1 MKALIYNKNS
11 DKKIELI
18 EIEKPKII
26 KDTDVI
32 LKVTLSSICTS
43 DIHIKKGFVPRAV
56 DKVVLGHEFV
66 GVVDEIGS
74 GVKNLKIGDRVA
86 VNCETFCNECYFC
99 KRGFV
104 NNCINGGWELGCRI
118 NGAQAEYVR
127 IPYADNTLYK
137 LPNNVSDRNALFVGD
152 ILSSGYFAALML
164 DIKEEDTIGIIGS
177 GPVGMC
183 AMMSARIL
191 GVNKIVA
198 IDVNKKRLEIVKNKG
213 LADYFINPDDVDIE
227 KEIKKLTPYGLDGV
241 IEAAG
246 GKDTFNMAIKI
257 ARPNSTIGIVAMYE
271 ENQVFPLPTCY
282 GKNLTYKTGGVDA
295 IHCGELIQ
303 LISENKINT
312 DFLVT
317 KSYKLENILEAYD
330 YFENSKEDV
339 LKIEITY

>member
-74 GVKNLKIGDRVA
+74 NVKNLKIGDRVA

-227 KEIKKLTPYGLDGV
+227 KEIKKLTPHGLDGV

-303 LISENKINT
+303 LISENKIST

>member
-74 GVKNLKIGDRVA
+74 NVKNLKIGDRVA

-164 DIKEEDTIGIIGS
+164 DIKEEDTIGIIGA

>member
-11 DKKIELI
+11 DKKIELV

-56 DKVVLGHEFV
+56 NGVVLGHEFV
-66 GVVDEIGS
+66 GVVDEVGNN
-74 GVKNLKIGDRVA
+74 VKNLKIGDRVA

-99 KRGFV
+99 KNGFV

-118 NGAQAEYVR
+118 NGAQAEFVR

-137 LPNNVSDRNALFVGD
+137 LPKNVSDRNALFVGD

-164 DIKEEDTIGIIGS
+164 DIKKEDTIGIIGA

-183 AMMSARIL
+183 AMISAKIL
-191 GVNKIVA
+191 GVKKIVA
-198 IDVNKKRLEIVKNKG
+198 IDINEKRLEIAKNKG
-213 LADYFINPDDVDIE
+213 LADYFINPDKVDIE
-227 KEIKKLTPYGLDGV
+227 KEIKKITPYGLDGV

-246 GKDTFNMAIKI
+246 GKDTFNMAIQI
-257 ARPNSTIGIVAMYE
+257 ARPNSTIGV
-271 ENQVFPLPTCY
+271 
-282 GKNLTYKTGGVDA
+282 
-295 IHCGELIQ
+295 
-303 LISENKINT
+303 
-312 DFLVT
+312 
-317 KSYKLENILEAYD
+317 
-330 YFENSKEDV
+330 
-339 LKIEITY
+339 

>member
-74 GVKNLKIGDRVA
+74 NVKNLKIGDRVA

-257 ARPNSTIGIVAMYE
+257 ARPNSTIGVVAMYE

>member
-32 LKVTLSSICTS
+32 LKVNLSSICTS

-74 GVKNLKIGDRVA
+74 NVKNLKIGDRVA

-183 AMMSARIL
+183 AMLSARIL

-271 ENQVFPLPTCY
+271 ENQVFPLPVCY

>member
-32 LKVTLSSICTS
+32 LKVALSSICTS

-74 GVKNLKIGDRVA
+74 NVKNLKIGDRVA

>member
-1 MKALIYNKNS
+1 MKALIYNKSSN
-11 DKKIELI
+11 KKIELV

-74 GVKNLKIGDRVA
+74 NVKNLKIGDRVA

>member
-74 GVKNLKIGDRVA
+74 NVKNLKIGDRVA

-312 DFLVT
+312 DFLIT

>member
-1 MKALIYNKNS
+1 MKALIYNENS
-11 DKKIELI
+11 DKKIELV

-56 DKVVLGHEFV
+56 NGVVLGHEFV
-66 GVVDEIGS
+66 GVIDEVGS
-74 GVKNLKIGDRVA
+74 SVKNLKIGDRVA

-99 KRGFV
+99 KCGFV

-118 NGAQAEYVR
+118 NGAQAEFVR

-137 LPNNVSDRNALFVGD
+137 LPKNVSDRNALFVGD

-164 DIKEEDTIGIIGS
+164 DIKKEDTIGIIGA

-183 AMMSARIL
+183 AMISAKIL
-191 GVNKIVA
+191 GVKKIVA
-198 IDVNKKRLEIVKNKG
+198 IDINEKRLEIAKNKG
-213 LADYFINPDDVDIE
+213 LADYFINPDKVDIE
-227 KEIKKLTPYGLDGV
+227 KEIKKITPYGLDGV

-246 GKDTFNMAIKI
+246 GKDTFNMAIQI
-257 ARPNSTIGIVAMYE
+257 ARPNSTIGVVAMYE
-271 ENQVFPLPTCY
+271 ENQIFPLPNCY

-295 IHCGELIQ
+295 IHCEKLIE

-312 DFLVT
+312 DFLIT
-317 KSYKLENILEAYD
+317 KSYKLENILEAYE
-330 YFENSKEDV
+330 YFENSKEDM
-339 LKIEITY
+339 LKVEITY

>member
-74 GVKNLKIGDRVA
+74 NVKNLKIGDRVA

-257 ARPNSTIGIVAMYE
+257 ARPNSTIGVVAMYE

-312 DFLVT
+312 DFLIT

>member
-74 GVKNLKIGDRVA
+74 NVKNLKIGDRVA

-118 NGAQAEYVR
+118 NGAQAQYVR

-183 AMMSARIL
+183 AMLSARIL

>member
-74 GVKNLKIGDRVA
+74 NVKNLKIGDRVA

>member
-74 GVKNLKIGDRVA
+74 NVKNLKIGDRVA

-164 DIKEEDTIGIIGS
+164 DIKEEDAIGIIGS

-257 ARPNSTIGIVAMYE
+257 ARPNSTIGVVAMYE

>member
-1 MKALIYNKNS
+1 MKALIYNKDC
-11 DKKIELI
+11 DKKIELV

-26 KDTDVI
+26 SDSDVI

-43 DIHIKKGFVPRAV
+43 DIHIKKGFVPRA
-56 DKVVLGHEFV
+56 KNGVVLGHEFV
-66 GVVDEIGS
+66 GIVDEVGN

-127 IPYADNTLYK
+127 IPYAGNVLYK
-137 LPNNVSDRNALFVGD
+137 LPNNVTDRNALFVGD
-152 ILSSGYFAALML
+152 ILSSGYFASLML
-164 DIKEEDTIGIIGS
+164 DVNKQDNVAIIGS

-183 AMMSARIL
+183 AMMTLRIF
-191 GVNKIVA
+191 GVNKIIA
-198 IDVNKKRLEIVKNKG
+198 IDINEKRLEIAKNKG
-213 LADYFINPDDVDIE
+213 LADYFINPDKVDIE
-227 KEIKKLTPYGLDGV
+227 KEIKKIAPYGADGV
-241 IEAAG
+241 MEAAG

-271 ENQVFPLPTCY
+271 ENQIFPLPVCY

-295 IHCGELIQ
+295 IHCKELIQ

-312 DFLVT
+312 DFLIT
-317 KSYKLENILEAYD
+317 KSYKFENILEAYD
-330 YFENSKEDV
+330 DFENSKLDT

>member
-1 MKALIYNKNS
+1 MKALIYNKSSN
-11 DKKIELI
+11 KKIELV

-32 LKVTLSSICTS
+32 LKVTLSSICIS

-74 GVKNLKIGDRVA
+74 NVKNLKIGDRVA

>member
-74 GVKNLKIGDRVA
+74 NVKNLKIGDRVA

-164 DIKEEDTIGIIGS
+164 DIKEEDTIGIMGS